1 MTARLESAAIPGATA
16 IRAVVGLGSSLGHRE
31 RMLGLAVA
39 SLEATPGVHVLGTS
53 RLYAS
58 PPMGGVAKGAF
69 LNGAALL
76 HVEGTPADLLA
87 VCQGIEQRLGRRSG
101 QRWGD
106 RALDLDVLW
115 IEGHHCEGDTLTVPH
130 PGLLKR
136 SFALAPLLDLVPMA
150 RHPET
155 GRLYRDESCAQGP
168 IAAVGVLAPGVFSGY
183 PRPPSDGTRRTTR
196 GSHEVLHRHRES
208 RPHP

>member
-1 MTARLESAAIPGATA
+1 MHQSAV
-16 IRAVVGLGSSLGHRE
+16 IRAVVGLGSSLGDRE
-31 RMLGLAVA
+31 KMLGLAVA
-39 SLEATPGVHVLGTS
+39 ALEATPGVHVQGTS

-58 PPMGGVAKGAF
+58 PPMGGVAKGEF
-69 LNGAALL
+69 LNGAVLVTL
-76 HVEGTPADLLA
+76 EGTPTALLA

-101 QRWGD
+101 KRWGD
-106 RALDLDVLW
+106 RTIDLDVLW
-115 IEGHHCEGDTLTVPH
+115 IEGHHCEGESLTVPH

-150 RHPET
+150 RHPT
-155 GRLYRDESCAQGP
+155 SGRLYREESSALGP
-168 IAAVGVLAPGVFSGY
+168 IAAVGVLAPGLFSGY
-183 PRPPSDGTRRTTR
+183 PRPPSDGTRRTHR

>member
-1 MTARLESAAIPGATA
+1 MTAQMENAVVSERTA

-31 RMLGLAVA
+31 KMLGLAVA
-39 SLEATPGVHVLGTS
+39 ALDAAPGVQILGTS

-69 LNGAALL
+69 LNGAALVTL
-76 HVEGTPADLLA
+76 EGTAEALLA
-87 VCQGIEQRLGRRSG
+87 LCKGIELRLGRG
-101 QRWGD
+101 AGPRWGD
-106 RALDLDVLW
+106 RSIDLDILW
-115 IEGHHCEGDTLTVPH
+115 IDGHHCAGPSLTVPH

-150 RHPET
+150 RHPTT
-155 GRLYRDESCAQGP
+155 GRLYREESCAQGP
-168 IAAVGVLAPGVFSGY
+168 IAAVGVLAPGVISGY
-183 PRPPSDGTRRTTR
+183 PRPPSDGTRRTHR